1 MAHAM
6 HIPQINQNGLT
17 SFDYPQGLLYLFAHI
32 EPSLYLVV
40 TTVVPSSQLTQKSS
54 GNNIEVSPRDDFCKI
69 VRENVVNRLV
79 DLVSYDRII
88 DKNFR
93 P

>member
-1 MAHAM
+1 M
-6 HIPQINQNGLT
+6 
-17 SFDYPQGLLYLFAHI
+17 
-32 EPSLYLVV
+32 VV
-40 TTVVPSSQLTQKSS
+40 TAVVPSSQLTQKSS
-54 GNNIEVSPRDDFCKI
+54 GNNIEVSPRDDFCKN

-93 P
+93 PQK